1 MTATK
6 FVITDKCSFN
16 LVIAIK
22 HQPILFNIKP
32 LIWIYGPIGIRT
44 KATAATCDLCGLMI
58 YEYIYEYITGGL
70 YLHTV
75 CFIPRLSCK
84 HDKEK
89 VKLIG
94 P

>member
-22 HQPILFNIKP
+22 LQPILFNIKA
-32 LIWIYGPIGIRT
+32 LIWIYGPTGIRT
-44 KATAATCDLCGLMI
+44 KATAATCDPCGLM
-58 YEYIYEYITGGL
+58 IYEYITGGL

-75 CFIPRLSCK
+75 HFIPRLSCK

-89 VKLIG
+89 VKLTG